1 MSTSDTGRSR
11 ACCQD
16 VMRSAASPA
25 ITPTAGP
32 RVTRSRSVGVGGARR
47 RRPSHPPHRLP
58 TWPRRREGQPEPLC
72 RMLISTRVRVAS
84 SRCSTVSSTTGKP
97 TSRLYSRSRSR
108 NWPLDPPLRFTNNGQ
123 HLAGMEAA
131 QPHLASLRPA
141 ARRVR
146 GWDAHDLA
154 AAKPVENRRDLA
166 GRQLVV
172 VRPERQRRRTL
183 AGQVVTE
190 RAQLALRLVDVGC
203 PAPTPRRPGCRRGA
217 GAWVDLLCA
226 AWRSFLSV

>member
-1 MSTSDTGRSR
+1 MRSRPVSTSDTGRSR

-97 TSRLYSRSRSR
+97 RRGCTAAAAAATGHWTRPCVSRTMVNISPEWKPPNRTSHRSGRQHVGCAAGTLMTSPPRNRSRTAATSRGDSSS
-108 NWPLDPPLRFTNNGQ
+108 
-123 HLAGMEAA
+123 
-131 QPHLASLRPA
+131 
-141 ARRVR
+141 
-146 GWDAHDLA
+146 
-154 AAKPVENRRDLA
+154 
-166 GRQLVV
+166 
-172 VRPERQRRRTL
+172 
-183 AGQVVTE
+183 
-190 RAQLALRLVDVGC
+190 
-203 PAPTPRRPGCRRGA
+203 
-217 GAWVDLLCA
+217 
-226 AWRSFLSV
+226 